1 MNFQQHNPPHP
12 GGLIYR
18 TYIEPFSDVTGNR
31 VADQLGVARSTFN
44 RLLTGKANL
53 SPEMAVRLSEVL
65 GGTAESWLTL
75 QESYDLAKARE
86 AIDTKSLER
95 IDFNEVA
102 ISLHSL

>member
-1 MNFQQHNPPHP
+1 MTMQQYNPPHP

-18 TYIEPFSDVTGNR
+18 TYIEPFSEITGNKI
-31 VADQLGVARSTFN
+31 ADQLDVARSTFS
-44 RLLTGKANL
+44 RLLTGKAGV

-75 QESYDLAKARE
+75 QESYDLWKARHSV
-86 AIDTKSLER
+86 DTKNLER

-102 ISLHSL
+102 